1 MTYQDNSNHETDRLA
16 RMIAAQKDLQVRV
29 YGHNFKEMTLQERV
43 DFIKE
48 NVLALTDELHELLAE
63 TSWKPWAKSEFLHV
77 EKARSELI
85 DAWHFMMNI
94 QIALS
99 YWLSPDDIAEQMATM
114 YELKRGINEQRQEDG
129 YDGRSTKC
137 PGCNRALDDVMSTE
151 LSDNP
156 TGALTVVCAGCKTD
170 VTDIYNLMTSSDL
183 E

>member
-137 PGCNRALDDVMSTE
+137 PGCKRALDD
-151 LSDNP
+151 
-156 TGALTVVCAGCKTD
+156 TGSVKVKGEADDWMHAYCVCGAD
-170 VTDIYNLMTSSDL
+170 VTDTYIKMTSSDL
-183 E
+183 A